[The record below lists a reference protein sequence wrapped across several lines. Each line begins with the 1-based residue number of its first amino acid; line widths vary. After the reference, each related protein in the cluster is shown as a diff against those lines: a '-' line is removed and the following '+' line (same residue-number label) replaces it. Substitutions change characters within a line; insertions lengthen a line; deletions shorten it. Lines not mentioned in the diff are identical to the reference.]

1 MKVGPINLL
10 QWVAEYESRMPWASA
25 ILRETGLSERQIK
38 IREKAL
44 INGNV
49 QVPCRVSFSKERFGK
64 VPQTLRNAIFMEYD
78 SLMPLISEYLP
89 EPLD

>member
-1 MKVGPINLL
+1 
-10 QWVAEYESRMPWASA
+10 MPWADQ
-25 ILRETGLSERQIK
+25 ILREQGLTERQVRQ
-38 IREKAL
+38 REKAL

-49 QVPCRVSFSKERFGK
+49 QVPCRVSLSSERFGK

-89 EPLD
+89 EPLDQFEDFKQFLR